1 MSHWASI
8 RILHH
13 PQPPYVCPQRRWWLW
28 EWSRERGEWRLS
40 LAALELGWL
49 YLVVTCGS
57 PFHLPTVH
65 CGAQRWWHC
74 PSYCITWEK
83 GETEVLEEDLKILTK
98 NVHTARLAHYSTAL
112 SGSYQ
117 SAQTPD
123 RTVCHSCRPPAPT
136 SSDGLSASPFILH
149 LFLAISS
156 VCLRGNLSNTSLTA
170 PHLLNSVVL
179 YDVIQQTQYLNSSS
193 PGTIFLGGFQCTKG
207 YSVKW
212 QGWVK

>member
-1 MSHWASI
+1 M
-8 RILHH
+8 
-13 PQPPYVCPQRRWWLW
+13 
-28 EWSRERGEWRLS
+28 
-40 LAALELGWL
+40 
-49 YLVVTCGS
+49 
-57 PFHLPTVH
+57 
-65 CGAQRWWHC
+65 
-74 PSYCITWEK
+74 
-83 GETEVLEEDLKILTK
+83 LEEDLKILTK

-207 YSVKW
+207 YSVK
-212 QGWVK
+212 